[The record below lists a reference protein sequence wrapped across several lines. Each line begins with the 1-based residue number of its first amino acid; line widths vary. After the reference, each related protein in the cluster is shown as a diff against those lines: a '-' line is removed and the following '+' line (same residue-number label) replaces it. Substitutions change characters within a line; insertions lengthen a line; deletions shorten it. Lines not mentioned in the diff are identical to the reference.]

1 MSQNFQKI
9 QRSGRK
15 KRKIRKKN
23 RKNLKTTENFKTTG
37 KDLKITREQFIAL
50 RKAITF
56 LAENDRDRASRRN
69 RKGFSKR
76 HTKIGHQL
84 AEKTVWDKKDVNIAF
99 ELALFYKRQ
108 LPSDLK
114 RIIFKKDS
122 DEPSSGYR
130 SKKNKKVCSE

>member
-1 MSQNFQKI
+1 MSQKFQKA
-9 QRSGRK
+9 QKSNRK
-15 KRKIRKKN
+15 KRKNRKKK

-84 AEKTVWDKKDVNIAF
+84 AEKRCGIKKM
-99 ELALFYKRQ
+99 
-108 LPSDLK
+108 
-114 RIIFKKDS
+114 
-122 DEPSSGYR
+122 
-130 SKKNKKVCSE
+130 